1 MGAVYFTDLTGLGVT
16 NPMLAFGF
24 TVIMFSMAGVP
35 PLAGFLAKMF
45 VFFSAIESGLYVLA
59 IVGVLSSCIGAFY
72 YIRFIKIMYFEAPR
86 TFFRH
91 QPIPLGKSLLRAG
104 SLAFVLLFIVDPQF
118 RISLTRATALAV

>member
-45 VFFSAIESGLYVLA
+45 VFFSAMESGLYLLA
-59 IVGVLSSCIGAFY
+59 VVGVLSSCIGAFY
-72 YIRFIKIMYFEAPR
+72 YIRFIKIMYFEQPR
-86 TFFRH
+86 SYPSI
-91 QPIPLGKSLLRAG
+91 QPIPLGKSLLMAG
-104 SLAFVLLFIVDPQF
+104 SLAFVLLFVVDPQF
-118 RISLTRATALAV
+118 RVS